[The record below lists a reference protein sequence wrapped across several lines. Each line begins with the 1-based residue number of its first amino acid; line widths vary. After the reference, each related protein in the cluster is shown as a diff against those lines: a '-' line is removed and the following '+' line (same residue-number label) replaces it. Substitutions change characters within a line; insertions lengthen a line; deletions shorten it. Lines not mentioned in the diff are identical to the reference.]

1 MKITLIRRIF
11 GVFFLIEVIDDIDV
25 IEVIDVIETIDVV
38 AVSLLKNSA
47 CVAPCG
53 FPPRRAGQ
61 GRSRGP

>member
-1 MKITLIRRIF
+1 ME
-11 GVFFLIEVIDDIDV
+11 FFLIEVIDVIDV
-25 IEVIDVIETIDVV
+25 IEVIETIDVV
-38 AVSLLKNSA
+38 AVFLLKNSA